1 MNLEKALKV
10 VLDKYSIKKD
20 DVVKYCFLS
29 KEDGSFP
36 NDNCTLFVVL
46 KNGQKIFEDFSGG
59 IQNE

>member
-20 DVVKYCFLS
+20 DVIKYSFL
-29 KEDGSFP
+29 KQEDGSFP

-59 IQNE
+59 V

>member
-20 DVVKYCFLS
+20 DVANYCFL
-29 KEDGSFP
+29 KQEDGSFP

-59 IQNE
+59 I

>member
-1 MNLEKALKV
+1 MNLEKALK
-10 VLDKYSIKKD
+10 LTLNKYNIKKD
-20 DVVKYCFLS
+20 DVANYSFLS

-59 IQNE
+59 M

>member
-10 VLDKYSIKKD
+10 VLDKYNIKKD
-20 DVVKYCFLS
+20 DVANYSFLS
-29 KEDGSFP
+29 KEDDSFP

-59 IQNE
+59 I

>member
-1 MNLEKALKV
+1 MNLEKALKI

-20 DVVKYCFLS
+20 DVVNYFFLS
-29 KEDGSFP
+29 KEDDSFP

-59 IQNE
+59 M